1 MEHYEKKTLKFVQP
15 SNTERDEEKE
25 SQVNGIDEIFM
36 SSQSNGE
43 GALGRVFL
51 LAFEQRTPMNLLKI

>member
-25 SQVNGIDEIFM
+25 SQVNGIDEIFTKIIEENFP
-36 SSQSNGE
+36 Q
-43 GALGRVFL
+43 
-51 LAFEQRTPMNLLKI
+51 LKKGTLI